1 MPINNLVPDQNTLA
15 YLLNDEF
22 QKTTDRFK
30 KTHPAMTINAV
41 MGAANVFIASLH
53 CNAPTK
59 GEALKV
65 LEQNFNIIREV
76 INGTPDAFFTRQN
89 PQLN

>member
-1 MPINNLVPDQNTLA
+1 MAQKPDQNALA
-15 YLLNDEF
+15 YLLNNEF
-22 QKTTDRFK
+22 QKATDKFK
-30 KTHPAMTINAV
+30 KTHPGMTLNAV
-41 MGAANVFIASLH
+41 IGATNIFIASMH

-65 LEQNFNIIREV
+65 LEQNFNIIREL
-76 INGTPDAFFTRQN
+76 INGTPDVFFTKQN